1 MPDELCK
8 IALLEQDL
16 ADFKRE
22 FFERCRREDE
32 YMVEFKKN
40 LNDVSENLQKV
51 INTQNKQISYVAGI
65 TTTVVAFVLS
75 AWAVFTYF
83 FQK

>member
-1 MPDELCK
+1 MPDDRCEIELLK
-8 IALLEQDL
+8 REMS
-16 ADFKRE
+16 DFKEICRE
-22 FFERCRREDE
+22 RWDREDQ
-32 YMVEFKKN
+32 YLMEFKKN
-40 LNDVSENLQKV
+40 LLEVSENLQTV

-75 AWAVFTYF
+75 AWAVFSWF